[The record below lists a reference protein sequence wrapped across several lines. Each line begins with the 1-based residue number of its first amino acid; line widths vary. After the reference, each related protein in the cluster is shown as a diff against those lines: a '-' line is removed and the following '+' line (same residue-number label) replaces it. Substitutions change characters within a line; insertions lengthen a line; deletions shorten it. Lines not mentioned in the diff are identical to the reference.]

1 MPTYILLLEWYT
13 VSRTLCTIR
22 YFYWLIII
30 YIIMASKKREFVFSG
45 HETFHAEQGKEP
57 DTRMSLSLHSFW
69 NNTDGHGAM
78 RDLDLKSSP
87 SVEGSDQKQVVS
99 QLPLARPLSFVCLVL
114 ILVAWVLCMPPKRKL
129 SLAETKAFQ
138 TEQLRLRTERRLAQL
153 RQDQRQLEI
162 SEVLYLLSIIWVIL
176 IVAFYARLYLGPQE

>member
-1 MPTYILLLEWYT
+1 
-13 VSRTLCTIR
+13 
-22 YFYWLIII
+22 
-30 YIIMASKKREFVFSG
+30 
-45 HETFHAEQGKEP
+45 
-57 DTRMSLSLHSFW
+57 
-69 NNTDGHGAM
+69 
-78 RDLDLKSSP
+78 
-87 SVEGSDQKQVVS
+87 
-99 QLPLARPLSFVCLVL
+99 
-114 ILVAWVLCMPPKRKL
+114 MPPKNRL